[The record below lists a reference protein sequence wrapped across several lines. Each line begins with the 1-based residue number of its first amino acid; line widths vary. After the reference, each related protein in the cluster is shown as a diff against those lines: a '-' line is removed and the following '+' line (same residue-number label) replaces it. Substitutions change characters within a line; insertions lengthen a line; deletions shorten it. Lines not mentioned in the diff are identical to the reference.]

1 MSASNPSC
9 AGRFIGIRFCMSQ
22 KILIVEDEPGIAD
35 NIKYALST
43 EGFEVIWC
51 STAGEAATVLDDD
64 RIDLIVL
71 DVGLPDQNGFDFCKE
86 IRKSSRIPVIFL
98 TARSDEI
105 DRVVGLE
112 IGGDD
117 YMVKPFSP
125 RELTARIRA
134 VLRRIS
140 EGSYE
145 LDDPAADLPLRVDKK
160 RMVIIYHGKTL
171 DLSRY
176 EYRML
181 EVLIGR
187 PGWVF
192 SRDRL
197 MDLVWEEPEAS
208 LDRTVD
214 THIKTIRSKL
224 KEVKPGVEIIKTH
237 RGLGYSLKESS

>member
-1 MSASNPSC
+1 
-9 AGRFIGIRFCMSQ
+9 MSQ
-22 KILIVEDEPGIAD
+22 KILVVEDEPAIAD

-43 EGFEVIWC
+43 EGFDVVWC
-51 STAGEAATVLDDD
+51 STAGEAATVLENDGV
-64 RIDLIVL
+64 DLVVL
-71 DVGLPDQNGFDFCKE
+71 DVGLPDRNGFDFCKD
-86 IRKSSRIPVIFL
+86 IRRTSSVPIIFL

-105 DRVVGLE
+105 DKVVGLE

-117 YMVKPFSP
+117 YLVKPFSP

-134 VLRRIS
+134 ILRRVQSKSNDTGCAVVNSAFSI
-140 EGSYE
+140 
-145 LDDPAADLPLRVDKK
+145 DKK
-160 RMVIIYHGKTL
+160 RMIISYFGKPL

-176 EYRML
+176 EFRML

-192 SRDRL
+192 SRDKL
-197 MDLVWEEPEAS
+197 MTLVWEEPEAS

-224 KEVKPGVEIIKTH
+224 KAVKPGIDIIKTH